1 MPIKGNRK
9 LPGPKGS
16 PIVGVALEIRNDP
29 LTALQS
35 FTREYGDIVQF
46 HVLMKER
53 ILLNHPDFVEQ
64 VLVIQQSKFHKS
76 ELTRRITGR
85 MLGQGLL
92 TSEGDFWRR
101 QRRLVQPAFHRS
113 RINDYGATMAE
124 IAQTHIGGWCD
135 GDVRDLAQEMT
146 ALTLDNAV
154 STLFSTALPG
164 EAQEVGRAMTFLMRY
179 SLSRQRS
186 PVRIPESWPTPKN
199 RRANRY
205 LAFMDSLVYRMIDER
220 RQINN
225 QSGAA
230 GNSGRREDLLSLLM
244 GVTDEDGTQMTQKQL
259 HDEAMTLFIAG
270 HETTAQMLAWT
281 WYALSQNPQ
290 AEARLHEELDGVLG
304 GRPPEAADFGR
315 LPYLQAVMSEI
326 LRLYPPAYITA
337 RESVEPCEIGGY
349 EFLPGTTII
358 FSQWVAHRDP
368 RFYDDPEAFRPE
380 RWIEGLASR
389 LPAGAY
395 YPFGDGPRRC
405 IGQGFAQ
412 LEAAIAIGTLGQR
425 FSFRL
430 VPGHPV
436 EGEPLVTLRPKHG
449 IRMTLH
455 ARK

>member
-1 MPIKGNRK
+1 MPIKGKRK
-9 LPGPKGS
+9 PPGPKGV
-16 PIVGVALEIRNDP
+16 PIFGMGLTIREDP
-29 LTALQS
+29 LKALRNIS
-35 FTREYGDIVQF
+35 REYGDIAYF
-46 HVLMKER
+46 HVLMQER

-64 VLVIQQSKFHKS
+64 VLIIQQSKFHKS

-92 TSEGDFWRR
+92 TSEGEFWRR

-113 RINDYGATMAE
+113 RINDYGATMRETAE
-124 IAQTHIGGWCD
+124 AHISGWRD

-146 ALTLDNAV
+146 SLTLDNAV
-154 STLFSTALPG
+154 GTLFSTALPG
-164 EAQEVGRAMTFLMRY
+164 EAQQVGEAMTFLMRY
-179 SLSRQRS
+179 SLARQRL
-186 PVRIPESWPTPKN
+186 PIRIPENWPTPNN
-199 RRANRY
+199 RRANRD

-220 RQINN
+220 KLEK
-225 QSGAA
+225 S
-230 GNSGRREDLLSLLM
+230 SDRREDLLSLLM
-244 GVTDEDGTQMTQKQL
+244 GVTDEDGSQMTQKQL

-281 WYALSQNPQ
+281 WYALSQSPQ

-304 GRPPEAADFGR
+304 GRPPEAADFPR
-315 LPYLQAVMSEI
+315 LPYLQAVMNEI

-337 RESVEPCEIGGY
+337 RENIEECQIGGY

-368 RFYDDPEAFRPE
+368 RYYDDPDTFRPE

-405 IGQGFAQ
+405 VGQGFAL
-412 LEAAIAIGTLGQR
+412 LEAAIVIGTLAQR
-425 FSFRL
+425 FRFRL
-430 VPGHPV
+430 VAGHVV
-436 EGEPLVTLRPKHG
+436 EAEPLVTLRPKNG
-449 IRMTLH
+449 IRMMLN